1 MPLADRDIV
10 VLGGARTPF
19 GTFMGSLTDVSAIDL
34 GTIAAKDALR
44 RAGVQP
50 ADVDQVVLGNVM
62 QTSKDAIYCARH
74 IALKAG
80 VPIEVPALT
89 VNRLC
94 GSGLQAIVSGA
105 QSLLLG
111 EGSIALVG
119 GAENMTQA
127 PFVIRGARMGLSLGE
142 HQLEDYLWEALV
154 DSYCGCGMA
163 ITAENLAEQYGLDR
177 QAVDAYALR
186 SQETARH
193 AQEQGWLAEEIVP
206 VLVKDRRGKET
217 LFECDEGIRE
227 TSMEALGKLPSR
239 FRQGGVVTAGNAS
252 GINDA
257 GAALVIATGVTA
269 RERGLTPI
277 ARLVSWGVVGVEPTI
292 MGIGPAPA
300 IRQALKRADMTLDQL
315 DRVEVN
321 EAFAAQYLAVEK
333 ELGLDRDKT
342 NVNGGAISLG
352 HPLAASG
359 ARLALTLIHELR
371 RNGLR
376 YGAASLCIGGGQG
389 IAAIFE
395 AL

>member
-1 MPLADRDIV
+1 MPFEDRDIV

-19 GTFMGSLTDVSAIDL
+19 GTFMGSLKGISAIEL
-34 GTIAAKDALR
+34 TAIAARAALER
-44 RAGVQP
+44 SGVAP
-50 ADVDQVVLGNVM
+50 KDVDQVVFGNVL
-62 QTSKDAIYCARH
+62 QTSKDAIYFARH
-74 IALKAG
+74 VALTSG

-94 GSGLQAIVSGA
+94 GSGLQAVVSGA

-111 EGSIALVG
+111 EGEVALVG
-119 GAENMTQA
+119 GGENMTQA
-127 PFVIRGARMGLSLGE
+127 PFVIRGARTGLALGE
-142 HQLEDYLWEALV
+142 HHLEDYLWEALV
-154 DSYCGCGMA
+154 DSYIGCGMA
-163 ITAENLAEQYGLDR
+163 ITAENLAEDYQLDR

-186 SQETARH
+186 SQEAARA
-193 AQEQGWLAEEIVP
+193 AQRSGVFADEIVP
-206 VLVKDRRGKET
+206 VTIKDRKGKET
-217 LFECDEGIRE
+217 VVDRDEGIRE
-227 TSMEALGKLPSR
+227 TSLEALAKLPAR
-239 FRQGGVVTAGNAS
+239 FKQGGVVTAGNAS

-257 GAALVIATGVTA
+257 GAALVIATGRAA
-269 RERGLTPI
+269 RERGLAPL
-277 ARLVSWGVVGVEPTI
+277 ARLVSWGVVGVEPRV

-300 IRQALKRADMTLDQL
+300 IRQALKRADLTLDQL

-333 ELGLDRDKT
+333 ELGLPREKT

-359 ARLALTLIHELR
+359 ARLALTLVHELR
-371 RNGLR
+371 RNELR

>member
-1 MPLADRDIV
+1 MPVKDRDVV

-19 GTFMGSLTDVSAIDL
+19 GTFMGSLKNTSAIEL
-34 GTIAAKDALR
+34 GAIAAQAALER
-44 RAGVQP
+44 SGVPAGE
-50 ADVDQVVLGNVM
+50 VDQVVLGNVL
-62 QTSKDAIYCARH
+62 QTSKDAIYLARH
-74 IALKAG
+74 VALRSG
-80 VPIEVPALT
+80 IPIETPALT

-94 GSGLQAIVSGA
+94 GSGLQALISAA

-111 EGSIALVG
+111 EGTVALAG

-127 PFVIRGARMGLSLGE
+127 PFVVRGARTGLSLGE
-142 HQLEDYLWEALV
+142 HKFEDYLWESLV
-154 DSYCGCGMA
+154 DSYCGLGMA
-163 ITAENLAEQYGLDR
+163 LTAENLAKQYDIDR
-177 QAVDAYALR
+177 QMVDAYAVR
-186 SQETARH
+186 SQEAAGH
-193 AQEQGWLAEEIVP
+193 AQERGWLSDEIVP
-206 VLVKDRRGKET
+206 VTVRDSKGKET
-217 LFECDEGIRE
+217 VIDRDEGIRQ
-227 TSMEALGKLPSR
+227 TSMEALAKLPSR
-239 FRQGGVVTAGNAS
+239 FCEDGVVTAGNAS

-257 GAALVIATGVTA
+257 GAALVLTTGAIANKRRWKPLA
-269 RERGLTPI
+269 RI
-277 ARLVSWGVVGVEPTI
+277 VSWGIVGVDPHI

-300 IRQALKRADMTLDQL
+300 IRQALKRANLSLDKL
-315 DRVEVN
+315 DRIEVN

-333 ELGLDRDKT
+333 DLGLDRDKT

-359 ARLALTLIHELR
+359 ARLALTLIHELQ